1 MKIKIKKIHP
11 LAKLPKRS
19 DEGCGGWDVTC
30 TEIIKESDD
39 FYICKLG
46 LKMRVANEK

>member
-1 MKIKIKKIHP
+1 MKIKIKKLHP

-19 DEGCGGWDVTC
+19 DEGCGGWDVVA

-46 LKMRVANEK
+46 LKMRVANER